1 MLDAVEAILRWTGAV
16 AGLGTLAI
24 ALLAMARSFR
34 RSRGRTEGRAGAI
47 LRLPFL
53 ILATIAFLV
62 AGAWLWMPIPL
73 RPGDPVRWTLD
84 VLGGLLL
91 AGGCLLY
98 LWGLRALGA
107 MFAPS
112 SGFGVALFAG
122 HQLITAGPY
131 AFVRHP
137 MYLGVMLAAW
147 GSLLLYRTWAVL
159 AFSIIMFGLAVR
171 ARREERVLS
180 DEFGEAWRAYAA
192 RVPAWFPR
200 LKIRSQSP
208 NDRGPAGRMT

>member
-1 MLDAVEAILRWTGAV
+1 MPQAEAVMRWIGAAV
-16 AGLGTLAI
+16 GLGTLTT
-24 ALLAMARSFR
+24 ALVAMALSFR
-34 RSRGRTEGRAGAI
+34 RSRGRTEGRAGSI

-53 ILATIAFLV
+53 IAATIAFLA
-62 AGAWLWMPIPL
+62 AGAWLWMPIPVRL
-73 RPGDPVRWTLD
+73 GDPARWALA
-84 VLGGLLL
+84 VLGELLL
-91 AGGCLLY
+91 VGGCLLY

-107 MFAPS
+107 MFSPS

-159 AFSIIMFGLAVR
+159 GFSIVMFGLAIR
-171 ARREERVLS
+171 ARREERVLG
-180 DEFGEAWRAYAA
+180 DEFGQAWRAYAA

-200 LKIRSQSP
+200 RKTGSQPPS
-208 NDRGPAGRMT
+208 DRDPDGRMN

>member
-16 AGLGTLAI
+16 TGLGTLAI
-24 ALLAMARSFR
+24 ALLAMAWSFR
-34 RSRGRTEGRAGAI
+34 RSRGRTEGRAGSL

-53 ILATIAFLV
+53 LLATIAFLA
-62 AGAWLWMPIPL
+62 AGAWLWIPIPL
-73 RPGDPVRWTLD
+73 RLGDPARWALA
-84 VLGGLLL
+84 VLGELLL
-91 AGGCLLY
+91 LGGCFLY

-107 MFAPS
+107 MFSPS

-137 MYLGVMLAAW
+137 MYLGVLLAAW

-159 AFSIIMFGLAVR
+159 GFSIVMFGLAVR
-171 ARREERVLS
+171 ARREEQVLS

-192 RVPAWFPR
+192 RVPAWLPR
-200 LKIRSQSP
+200 RTTGS
-208 NDRGPAGRMT
+208 

>member
-1 MLDAVEAILRWTGAV
+1 MLDALEGILRWTGAA

-24 ALLAMARSFR
+24 ALLAMAWSFR
-34 RSRGRTEGRAGAI
+34 RSRGRTEGRAGAL
-47 LRLPFL
+47 LRLPYL
-53 ILATIAFLV
+53 VAATIAFLA
-62 AGAWLWMPIPL
+62 AGAWLWIPIPL
-73 RPGDPVRWTLD
+73 RLGDPARWALA
-84 VLGGLLL
+84 VLGELLL
-91 AGGCLLY
+91 VGGCLLY
-98 LWGLRALGA
+98 LWGLRVLGA

-131 AFVRHP
+131 ALVRHP

-159 AFSIIMFGLAVR
+159 GFSVIMLGLAVR

-180 DEFGEAWRAYAA
+180 DEFGEAWRAYSA
-192 RVPAWFPR
+192 RVPAWLPQR
-200 LKIRSQSP
+200 KSGS
-208 NDRGPAGRMT
+208 